1 MSKVV
6 VTISSK
12 QQRALQ
18 QRIRKAGKGTVVSE
32 IHKAIRQHLAGPRY
46 IEAAFAK
53 LIEEKVPKDLSVLP
67 AHLKRNKAQME
78 GDLKEIQ
85 RIRKQLRSPRR
96 VNHPQLIELASMAL
110 KLFGSAEKADSWFY
124 RSNRL
129 LKNCTP
135 VSLLSTPAGVKHVTE
150 ILQQK
155 GSGRQEKQAITRTGA
170 QRPSG
175 ATTVTRKVAVQ
186 RADDPP
192 VSGLMA
198 LYAQVAAKW
207 GKVDPNDKTAVQH
220 FFENVLPTFKPSTQQ
235 TIVDELFY
243 GSLTLPSHGG
253 CGQDDE

>member
-1 MSKVV
+1 MPKIL
-6 VTISSK
+6 VTVSLK

-18 QRIRKAGKGTVVSE
+18 RQIHNAGRGTVLSE
-32 IHKAIRQHLAGPRY
+32 IQKAIRQHLAGPRY
-46 IEAAFAK
+46 VEAAFAN
-53 LIEEKVPKDLSVLP
+53 LLEEKVPKDLSVLL
-67 AHLKRNKAQME
+67 AHLKRNQAKMG

-96 VNHPQLIELASMAL
+96 VNHPQLIGLASMAL

-135 VSLLSTPAGVKHVTE
+135 VSLLSTPAGMKHVTE

-155 GSGRQEKQAITRTGA
+155 GSGRQGKQAVTRTGA

-175 ATTVTRKVAVQ
+175 ATTVTRKVALQ

-235 TIVDELFY
+235 AIVDELFFR
-243 GSLTLPSHGG
+243 SLTLPSHGG
-253 CGQDDE
+253 CGQEDE